1 MQETSGSRSY
11 LPVGSAR
18 ARSAGLS
25 LLPISYLSSSQSP
38 QQVVGVA
45 LGRVENSGADIPDAS
60 LTTRQASG
68 CLKVIGLNMTFD
80 SSCLCHRGF
89 QNELMDG

>member
-18 ARSAGLS
+18 TRFADLS
-25 LLPISYLSSSQSP
+25 LLPISYSSSSRSSQP
-38 QQVVGVA
+38 VVGVA
-45 LGRVENSGADIPDAS
+45 QGRLEISGTVIPDAS
-60 LTTRQASG
+60 LTKRQASG
-68 CLKVIGLNMTFD
+68 RLKVIGLKMTFD